1 MLIAIP
7 GLLSKDDALALADRL
22 RSADWIDGN
31 ATSGAGA
38 ALAKRNR
45 QLPEA
50 SEASRAGQRTVQ
62 AALAASPLFISAALP
77 SRILPPLFN
86 RYGKGEAF
94 DAHVDNAI
102 RIDGATGMR
111 MRTDLSA
118 TLFLSEREDY
128 DGGELTIDGAFGAVP
143 YKLEAGDLLLYPA
156 SSLHRVTPV
165 TRGERLA
172 SFFWIQSLV
181 RDDAARG
188 MLFDLDQSV
197 QALTRDRGGDD
208 PQVLRLTNVYHNLVR
223 RWADPG

>member
-7 GLLSKDDALALADRL
+7 ALLARDDALALAGRL
-22 RSADWIDGN
+22 REAEWIDGN

-50 SEASRAGQRTVQ
+50 CEVSRAGQRVVQ
-62 AALAASPLFISAALP
+62 NALAANALFLSAALP
-77 SRILPPLFN
+77 ARILPPLFN
-86 RYGKGEAF
+86 RYADGETF
-94 DAHVDNAI
+94 GTHVDNAI
-102 RIDGATGMR
+102 RIDSATGTR

-118 TLFLSEREDY
+118 TLFLSDPAEY
-128 DGGELTIDGAFGAVP
+128 DGGDLTIEGPFGTAP
-143 YKLEAGDLLLYPA
+143 YKLGAGDLLLYPA
-156 SSLHRVTPV
+156 SSLHSVKPI

-172 SFFWIQSLV
+172 SFFWVQSLV

-197 QALTRDRGGDD
+197 QALVGDRGGDD
-208 PQVLRLTNVYHNLVR
+208 PEVLRLTNVYHNLVR